1 MAKKGKKQ
9 TTDKQTTGK
18 AKHTKSRILYW
29 IAAVVILIPRCYGA
43 IRILL
48 YVLISIALCD
58 ACFTDWYFG
67 VYGSQLTIYC
77 WL

>member
-29 IAAVVILIPRCYGA
+29 IAAVVILIPV
-43 IRILL
+43 LL
-48 YVLISIALCD
+48 LGYI
-58 ACFTDWYFG
+58 
-67 VYGSQLTIYC
+67 
-77 WL
+77 